1 VRRQH
6 SSGRPEACN
15 GAATAVRAP
24 VLLSNSPRQEAS
36 GREEGPP
43 GQWWVFIA
51 RAIRSGSQLARR
63 GRMKRQMVEASY
75 LLL

>member
-51 RAIRSGSQLARR
+51 RAIRSGSQLGEEERR
-63 GRMKRQMVEASY
+63 DRLVEASY